1 MAWSPQARRAAAL
14 ARKRRAK
21 GRKPQ
26 YGVNRQG
33 KKMTAAQR
41 KKAGIP
47 SRRNAR
53 IDRKIAKTKAR
64 TKKRVEKQG
73 AKLGKNLYT
82 DAKGNV
88 YSNRKGVKAHAKGV
102 KAYNK
107 GEKRVAKLKAKKR
120 KRR

>member
-1 MAWSPQARRAAAL
+1 MAWSPQARKAAAL

-21 GRKPQ
+21 RKPQ
-26 YGVNRQG
+26 FGVNHQG
-33 KKMTAAQR
+33 KRMTAAQR
-41 KKAGIP
+41 KKAGVP

-88 YSNRKGVKAHAKGV
+88 YSNRKGVKAYAKGV

>member
-1 MAWSPQARRAAAL
+1 
-14 ARKRRAK
+14 
-21 GRKPQ
+21 
-26 YGVNRQG
+26 
-33 KKMTAAQR
+33 MTPAQR
-41 KKAGIP
+41 KKAGIKRTTYKGDSRGRKTKNGKSTWNRTETPMP
-47 SRRNAR
+47 SKRNAR
-53 IDRKIAKTKAR
+53 LNKKIAKTKAR
-64 TKKRVEKQG
+64 TKKRVEKH
-73 AKLGKNLYT
+73 GKTLANNLYT